1 MSFLKKTFG
10 IFIFGI
16 GIVFIYGGY
25 TICES
30 FNYLYYSSMIKI
42 LKDDSE
48 TLSNLGVFDGYFIDF
63 YNDNLTDKT
72 SQFTIKKYNKY
83 KEIESCKKIKINCNF
98 KEEEQIIFQEWSYY
112 ISSYKNAEEKIVVDT
127 INEEIINSF
136 KENKLQ
142 NFKNILKRID
152 FLIKYETQV
161 AFKERKNFLEDYEKM
176 KSYLFFNMLLILL
189 ISFSIIVY
197 IIFQVIKKDR
207 QLTVLNKK
215 YKLDSITDSMTN
227 LHNRKYFDTIFDNMP
242 FISNANNWKCA
253 FIMIDIDYFKQY
265 NDTYGHDMGDEALK
279 KVALT
284 IKEYFNKKYEFT
296 FRLGGEEFGV
306 VLFDIS
312 KDILENCLKEM
323 NKRVL
328 ELQIEHK
335 NSKILPVLSISMG
348 AIIYEPN
355 SYISANKLYKQAD
368 ECLYES
374 KQNGRN
380 QYHIYKG

>member
-1 MSFLKKTFG
+1 MIYKLLKSTAVKLLLLVCTALSTLVLSSFLFNNQIDGLKKQIDGMYFG
-10 IFIFGI
+10 NLIP
-16 GIVFIYGGY
+16 IVKLQI
-25 TICES
+25 IAD
-30 FNYLYYSSMIKI
+30 NYQEI
-42 LKDDSE
+42 
-48 TLSNLGVFDGYFIDF
+48 
-63 YNDNLTDKT
+63 T
-72 SQFTIKKYNKY
+72 SCRKVKYNCDFKNE
-83 KEIESCKKIKINCNF
+83 KE
-98 KEEEQIIFQEWSYY
+98 IIFQEWSYY
-112 ISSYKNAEEKIVVDT
+112 NSTYKNADERVVVDT
-127 INEEIINSF
+127 INDEIVDSF
-136 KENKLQ
+136 KENKLHLFQ
-142 NFKNILKRID
+142 NILKRID

-161 AFKERKNFLEDYEKM
+161 AFKQRKAFLVEYEKM
-176 KSYLFFNMLLILL
+176 KNYLFFNVLLILI

-197 IIFQVIKKDR
+197 IIIQVIKKDK

-215 YKLDSITDSMTN
+215 YKMDSITDSMTK

-279 KVALT
+279 KVANSL
-284 IKEYFNKKYEFT
+284 KDYFNKKYEFV

-306 VLFDIS
+306 ILFDID
-312 KDILENCLKEM
+312 KNILENCLKDI
-323 NKRVL
+323 NRKIV

-335 NSKILPVLSISMG
+335 NSKILDVVSISMG

>member
-1 MSFLKKTFG
+1 MIFKLLKSTAVKLLLLVCTALSTLILSSFLFNSQIDGLKKQIDILYFG
-10 IFIFGI
+10 NLIPI
-16 GIVFIYGGY
+16 
-25 TICES
+25 
-30 FNYLYYSSMIKI
+30 IKLQI
-42 LKDDSE
+42 IAD
-48 TLSNLGVFDGYFIDF
+48 
-63 YNDNLTDKT
+63 
-72 SQFTIKKYNKY
+72 KY

-265 NDTYGHDMGDEALK
+265 NDTYGHDMGDETLK